1 MFIHNSFK
9 YCKKKIYLKLF
20 CLESED
26 PRNSEDEAKA
36 SLASGIICYK
46 LLHMFLLFLFV
57 VIFDT
62 CVLTKQPTNKCD
74 LHEIKCIFIKFYRL
88 STLWDD
94 SNPVKCGPCMQ
105 V

>member
-1 MFIHNSFK
+1 MLFIH
-9 YCKKKIYLKLF
+9 KKNYLKLL

-26 PRNSEDEAKA
+26 SRNSEDEAKA

-62 CVLTKQPTNKCD
+62 CVLTKQPTNKWE
-74 LHEIKCIFIKFYRL
+74 LHEIKFIFIKFYRL
-88 STLWDD
+88 STLWGD
-94 SNPVKCGPCMQ
+94 SNPVKFGPCMQ